1 MLLNTDLHGQRL
13 GRAMSSS
20 EFVTNLSGM
29 MDGQDFP
36 REQLK
41 ALYGSIRSRKLEWA
55 TDDEDEPGADSQKTK
70 KAPKFPNPEIP
81 PELLGE
87 LRPHP
92 QVLARKVLAES
103 DGKKAPWGRRGWKR
117 FRAELRGPLL
127 VLHRDPPEGP
137 EEVLGLPHA
146 LAQPH
151 PKYTK
156 RPNVFLLRAGDRRE
170 FLCQAQSPLELSQW
184 VFGINVAAA
193 LCSSPPFPAAVGS
206 RRRFVRP
213 ILPSAPSR
221 CPPEQQQCQLRRWLG
236 TVTCQLLEHQRLL
249 PEGRGREQ
257 EEHRAHGDF
266 LRQEVTTG
274 TLRGHWGHG
283 GHGGH
288 WEQWGH

>member
-92 QVLARKVLAES
+92 K
-103 DGKKAPWGRRGWKR
+103 G
-117 FRAELRGPLL
+117 GPGQ
-127 VLHRDPPEGP
+127 EGP
-137 EEVLGLPHA
+137 
-146 LAQPH
+146 
-151 PKYTK
+151 
-156 RPNVFLLRAGDRRE
+156 
-170 FLCQAQSPLELSQW
+170 
-184 VFGINVAAA
+184 
-193 LCSSPPFPAAVGS
+193 
-206 RRRFVRP
+206 
-213 ILPSAPSR
+213 
-221 CPPEQQQCQLRRWLG
+221 
-236 TVTCQLLEHQRLL
+236 
-249 PEGRGREQ
+249 GRE
-257 EEHRAHGDF
+257 R
-266 LRQEVTTG
+266 RQKGSVGPAGLEAF
-274 TLRGHWGHG
+274 
-283 GHGGH
+283 
-288 WEQWGH
+288 